1 VLTPTEQL
9 YERLKA
15 EKIDFFVSVPCKLL
29 AELIERLEE
38 DPDITYT
45 PVTREE
51 EGVGI
56 LAGAYMA
63 GKRPALVMQNSGF
76 GNAVNAVCSLLTYFK
91 IPVVF
96 LTSHRG
102 SEGEPVET
110 QRVMGDAIKPLME
123 VVGVDCIEVG
133 STADLDRVGE
143 GIARAFETHK
153 PVGFLFPFSFW
164 QGDE

>member
-1 VLTPTEQL
+1 MSPTEQL
-9 YERLKA
+9 YERLRA

-29 AELIERLEE
+29 AELIERLEA

-51 EGVGI
+51 EGLGI

-63 GKRPALVMQNSGF
+63 GRRPALVMQNSGF
-76 GNAVNAVCSLLTYFK
+76 GNAINAVCSLLTYFK

-102 SEGEPVET
+102 SEGEPVDT
-110 QRVMGDAIKPLME
+110 QRVMGDATKPLME
-123 VVGVDCIEVG
+123 VVGVDCIEI
-133 STADLDRVGE
+133 ACPAELDRVEE
-143 GIARAFETHK
+143 GIARAFETQK

-164 QGDE
+164 EGGE

>member
-1 VLTPTEQL
+1 MTPTEQL
-9 YERLKA
+9 YERLRA
-15 EKIDFFVSVPCKLL
+15 QKIDFFVSVPCKLL

-51 EGVGI
+51 EGLGI

-76 GNAVNAVCSLLTYFK
+76 GNTINAVCSLLSYFK

-102 SEGEPVET
+102 SEGEPVEA
-110 QRVMGDAIKPLME
+110 QRVMGDAVKPLME
-123 VVGVDCIEVG
+123 AVAVDCIEVA
-133 STADLDRVGE
+133 STAELDRVEE
-143 GIARAFETHK
+143 GIARAFETQN

-164 QGDE
+164 EGGE

>member
-1 VLTPTEQL
+1 MTPTEQL
-9 YERLKA
+9 YERLRA
-15 EKIDFFVSVPCKLL
+15 EGIDFFVSVPCKLL
-29 AELIERLEE
+29 AELIDRLEE

-51 EGVGI
+51 EGLGI

-76 GNAVNAVCSLLTYFK
+76 GNSVNAVCSLLNYFK

-123 VVGVDCIEVG
+123 VVGVDCIEVA
-133 STADLDRVGE
+133 STAELDRVGE
-143 GIARAFETHK
+143 GIARACETQR
-153 PVGFLFPFSFW
+153 PVRFLFPFSFW
-164 QGDE
+164 EGGE

>member
-1 VLTPTEQL
+1 MTPTEQL

-15 EKIDFFVSVPCKLL
+15 ERIDFFVSVPCKLL
-29 AELIERLEE
+29 AELITRLEG

-51 EGVGI
+51 EGLGI

-76 GNAVNAVCSLLTYFK
+76 GNAVNAVCSLLNYFK

-102 SEGEPVET
+102 SAGEPVET

-123 VVGVDCIEVG
+123 VVGVDCIEVA
-133 STADLDRVGE
+133 STKDLDRVDE
-143 GIARAFETHK
+143 GIARAFETEK

-164 QGDE
+164 EGGE